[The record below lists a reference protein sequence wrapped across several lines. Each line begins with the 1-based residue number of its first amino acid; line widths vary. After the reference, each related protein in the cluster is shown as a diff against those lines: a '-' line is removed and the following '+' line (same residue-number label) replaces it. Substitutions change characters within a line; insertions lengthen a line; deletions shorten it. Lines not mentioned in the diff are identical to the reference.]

1 MLFNFPSASYLD
13 ERMLTYEPIVL
24 FVSCAFIKIWSPCK
38 VLRVLKKLEMLSAAP
53 RATLTRIICSPN
65 FPRAGVKLDQF
76 PDLIY
81 WRPLVGRKQRRRFKR
96 RKQLERFN
104 FFNISFFK
112 LVAEYLLHSL
122 KRKLLLRGSKSCRQ
136 VSHSSI
142 HSEGKWPVSTVQKFD
157 PVRRKAW

>member
-1 MLFNFPSASYLD
+1 MCSWNKIINTLKHSRGNINPFTTFKPTGWKWLKKLELLSATPRATLTHLSCSPNFPCASYLD

-104 FFNISFFK
+104 FSNISFF
-112 LVAEYLLHSL
+112 
-122 KRKLLLRGSKSCRQ
+122 
-136 VSHSSI
+136 
-142 HSEGKWPVSTVQKFD
+142 
-157 PVRRKAW
+157 